1 MNPVAFPADPVPN
14 FICPTCGYFGETTWT
29 SYATE
34 DFGEDR
40 LAFGSYELLGMI
52 LIDHLRG
59 YPFFLALQRH
69 FSVLTKFA
77 HVELRVCGR
86 KGRGKTS
93 FDVPVNP
100 CVRSICSRS
109 VAVGLKAS
117 RSRSGESSCPDTP

>member
-1 MNPVAFPADPVPN
+1 MACRRTLEQPQLD
-14 FICPTCGYFGETTWT
+14 
-29 SYATE
+29 
-34 DFGEDR
+34 
-40 LAFGSYELLGMI
+40 I
-52 LIDHLRG
+52 LTMQLRI
-59 YPFFLALQRH
+59 ALQRH

-109 VAVGLKAS
+109 VAVGIVLFTALL
-117 RSRSGESSCPDTP
+117 PHILA